1 MPGLWRLYRSKYG
14 PGLDGIGG
22 TFAEGRWHARGNRI
36 VYFGAAAAIV
46 VLERLAHIDADLLPA
61 DLRLGYFE
69 YPEGVPSAEVKHLAA
84 LPRNWAESE
93 RATRQIGTHW
103 LQAAA
108 SCLLFVPSAILPEE
122 SNVLFNPQYP
132 GAEAVRLVRERP
144 FNFDP
149 RLI

>member
-22 TFAEGRWHARGNRI
+22 TFAEGRWHAQGNRI
-36 VYFGAAAAIV
+36 VYFGASAAIV
-46 VLERLAHIDADLLPA
+46 VLERLAHADADLLPR

-69 YPEGVPSAEVKHLAA
+69 YPEALSSVKVDTVAA
-84 LPRNWAESE
+84 LTRNWIESE
-93 RATRQIGTHW
+93 SATRQIGTNW
-103 LQAAA
+103 LQAGA

-122 SNVLFNPQYP
+122 SNVVFNPQHP
-132 GAEAVRLVRERP
+132 EAESIRLVRERP
-144 FNFDP
+144 FSFDP